1 MTQLATSGLPSQ
13 PASSSEASPPLF
25 YEEPRSTST
34 RTNAVNTLDLIA
46 AEDICGAKLLI
57 VTSRYNQR
65 RAWRVFKKVVH
76 LHHRTVDVEMVGF
89 GVGETRMMATIIM
102 TMTTITMMIMAC
114 PPPLLPS
121 GQDGERA
128 DKQHQPSVS
137 PSSRIL
143 GLGVLLVHGVDI
155 ESGLSHTLRHVL
167 F

>member
-114 PPPLLPS
+114 PPPPPS
-121 GQDGERA
+121 LRSGWRE
-128 DKQHQPSVS
+128 
-137 PSSRIL
+137 SRQATSTFSFTFFANTWPWCTT
-143 GLGVLLVHGVDI
+143 GSWGGYRVGVI
-155 ESGLSHTLRHVL
+155 AYA
-167 F
+167 